1 MLAAVNARLSRTREA
16 FHEALIVELETLALC
31 GRLPAGSPDRKPAE
45 MAHERVLQTAAEY
58 DAAVDAFS
66 NFKVKPLCRRG

>member
-1 MLAAVNARLSRTREA
+1 MDFDILGAVNARLSRTREA
-16 FHEALIVELETLALC
+16 FHEALIVELEALALC
-31 GRLPAGSPDRKPAE
+31 GRSPDRKPAE